1 MILKRHPLVHA
12 CLVLA
17 LLWSCAEVSVK
28 PGINQP
34 YKDQPDPSVWA
45 TRFEVESRE
54 IYSQREEIAKAVGLK
69 AGQIV
74 ADIGAGTGL
83 FVPLF
88 ARAVGD
94 SGRVIAVDIQSSF
107 LDHIKSKATE
117 GGWSNVSVH
126 LGGEREVGLPKDS
139 VDVVFICDTY
149 HHFEYPRTTMA
160 SIHKA
165 LRPGGDLI
173 LIDFH
178 RIPGVSRPWI
188 LDHVRASQ
196 EVFTQEIVEAGFRPI
211 ERKEFLVENYFLRF
225 RREP

>member
-1 MILKRHPLVHA
+1 
-12 CLVLA
+12 
-17 LLWSCAEVSVK
+17 
-28 PGINQP
+28 
-34 YKDQPDPSVWA
+34 
-45 TRFEVESRE
+45 
-54 IYSQREEIAKAVGLK
+54 
-69 AGQIV
+69 
-74 ADIGAGTGL
+74 TGL

-117 GGWSNVSVH
+117 GGWNNVSVH

-160 SIHKA
+160 SIHQA

-196 EVFTQEIVEAGFRPI
+196 EVFTQEIVEAGFRLI